1 MSANRYYAIIEDERL
16 IMIGIGY
23 GGMEITESEYNQIMD
38 IIQTRP
44 TPPDGKGYH
53 LKTDLT
59 WEEYDLPSEPDPPE
73 EEQTDAEKLADAEA
87 ALALLGVEMEATT

>member
-1 MSANRYYAIIEDERL
+1 MGKKRYYAIIENERL
-16 IMIGIGY
+16 VMIGIGQ
-23 GGMEITESEYNQIMD
+23 GGTEITESEYNQIMD

-59 WEEYDLPSEPDPPE
+59 WEEYDLPSEPDTPE

>member
-1 MSANRYYAIIEDERL
+1 MGKKRYYAIIENERL
-16 IMIGIGY
+16 VMIGIGQ
-23 GGMEITESEYNQIMD
+23 GGTEITEAEYNQIMD
-38 IIQTRP
+38 VIQTRP

-59 WEEYDLPSEPDPPE
+59 WEEYDLPPEPDPPE

-87 ALALLGVEMEATT
+87 ALALLGVETEATT

>member
-1 MSANRYYAIIEDERL
+1 MGKKRYYAIIENERL
-16 IMIGIGY
+16 VMIGIGQ
-23 GGMEITESEYNQIMD
+23 GGTEITEAEYNQIMD

-59 WEEYDLPSEPDPPE
+59 WEEYDLPSEPDQPE

-87 ALALLGVEMEATT
+87 ALALLGVEMEATS

>member
-1 MSANRYYAIIEDERL
+1 MGKKRYYAIIENERL
-16 IMIGIGY
+16 VMIGIGQ
-23 GGMEITESEYNQIMD
+23 GGTEITEAEYNQIMD

-59 WEEYDLPSEPDPPE
+59 WEEYDLPSEPGQPE

-87 ALALLGVEMEATT
+87 ALALLGVEMEATS